1 MAERRAIA
9 ADEAYADAKRR
20 RHRARLIMR
29 WVVLACVL
37 TAAAIGA
44 QQFVSNGLPAFLNRP
59 PGIGATPATPAPTP
73 TPTPTAQRLV
83 MRPGEAA

>member
-1 MAERRAIA
+1 MAERRATD

-37 TAAAIGA
+37 TAVAIGA
-44 QQFVSNGLPAFLNRP
+44 QQFFSNGLPAFLNRP
-59 PGIGATPATPAPTP
+59 SGIGATPPTPAPTP
-73 TPTPTAQRLV
+73 TPTPTAQMLV
-83 MRPGEAA
+83 LRPGEEA